1 MDWSTLVRA
10 INADTARAFVTAARH
25 VIDALLI
32 EGERVRRMHTPG
44 PRDYARADLPR
55 DTPAGGWLDDAELR
69 DVTRRLSEALAAER
83 WTDGLLCAIRVFAL
97 IGGGL

>member
-1 MDWSTLVRA
+1 MNWSILVRS
-10 INADTARAFVTAARH
+10 INAETARAFVAAARH

-32 EGERVRRMHTPG
+32 EGERVRRMQTPG

-55 DTPAGGWLDDAELR
+55 DTPAGGWIDDGELR
-69 DVTRRLSEALAAER
+69 DATRRLTEAIAAER
-83 WTDGLLCAIRVFAL
+83 WTDGLLCAFRVFAL